1 MALSDF
7 LPWLALAL
15 AVLCV
20 VLSVLLIRYKRS
32 VKNLNDSIDRFFQT
46 GKPTEISTSSFTTAE
61 LQNNICELETR
72 LLSER
77 EHTAVQTK
85 NNIAFIS
92 DISHQLKTPLAGL
105 KLYCEMEN
113 NRSKS
118 EHTEKELE
126 LIEKMEKLVYNI
138 LKLEKLRGETY
149 EMSFEENEIGDVL
162 NELKAEFS
170 VLFPGRTIT
179 VGGSA
184 SFRFDKTWL
193 KEAIGNVIKNACEH
207 TSAETGLID
216 VTVEKSEKCVTVSVS
231 DNGGGVPENELA
243 VLFERFR
250 RSGDP
255 SSESSGLGLAITKAI
270 VENHHGIITAKNTD
284 SGLLVE
290 MCFPLVDG
298 NLKI

>member
-1 MALSDF
+1 MGFSNLLSWF
-7 LPWLALAL
+7 VFAL

-32 VKNLNDSIDRFFQT
+32 VKNLSDSVDRFFQT
-46 GKPTEISTSSFTTAE
+46 GKPTEISTSSFATAE

-113 NRSKS
+113 TASKS
-118 EHTEKELE
+118 EHTKKELE

-149 EMSFEENEIGDVL
+149 EMSFDESELSGVL
-162 NELKAEFS
+162 HELQAEFS
-170 VLFPGRTIT
+170 ALFPWRTIT
-179 VGGSA
+179 ISGSA

-193 KEAIGNVIKNACEH
+193 KEAIGNVIKNAYEH
-207 TSAETGLID
+207 TSAETGRID

-231 DNGGGVPENELA
+231 DNGGGVPEEEIA

-250 RSGDP
+250 RSGNA
-255 SSESSGLGLAITKAI
+255 SSASSGLGLAITKAI
-270 VENHHGIITAKNTD
+270 VENHHGIITAKNTEK
-284 SGLLVE
+284 GLLVE

>member
-7 LPWLALAL
+7 LPWLVLAL

-20 VLSVLLIRYKRS
+20 LLSVLLIRYKRS
-32 VKNLNDSIDRFFQT
+32 VKKLNNSIDRFFQT
-46 GKPTEISTSSFTTAE
+46 GKPTEISTSSFATAE

-179 VGGSA
+179 VSGSA

-193 KEAIGNVIKNACEH
+193 KEAVGNVIKNACEH

-216 VTVEKSEKCVTVSVS
+216 VTVEKSDKCVTVSVS
-231 DNGGGVPENELA
+231 DNGGGVHEIELA

-250 RSGDP
+250 RSSNA
-255 SSESSGLGLAITKAI
+255 SSGSSGLGLAITKAI
-270 VENHHGIITAKNTD
+270 VENHHGIITAKNTE